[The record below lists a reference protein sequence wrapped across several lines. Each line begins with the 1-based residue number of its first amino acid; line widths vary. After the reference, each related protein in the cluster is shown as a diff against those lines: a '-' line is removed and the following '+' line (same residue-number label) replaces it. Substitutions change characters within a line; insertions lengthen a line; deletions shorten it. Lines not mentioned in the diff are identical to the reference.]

1 MFTRLPDLA
10 GAPVEFTLDGEPR
23 TARAGDSVAAA
34 LLAAGALACRGTP
47 ASGASRGPY
56 CLMGVCFE
64 CLVTIDGRA
73 NQQACTI
80 AIAPGM
86 RVETQRGA
94 RMLDLRPDAGA

>member
-1 MFTRLPDLA
+1 MFARLPDLA
-10 GAPVEFTLDGEPR
+10 GAPVEFMLDGESR

-34 LLAAGALACRGTP
+34 LLAAGRLACRSTP
-47 ASGASRGPY
+47 ASGAPRGPY

-73 NQQACTI
+73 NQQGCMI

-86 RVETQRGA
+86 RVETQRGPRA
-94 RMLDLRPDAGA
+94 LEFDLDKGA